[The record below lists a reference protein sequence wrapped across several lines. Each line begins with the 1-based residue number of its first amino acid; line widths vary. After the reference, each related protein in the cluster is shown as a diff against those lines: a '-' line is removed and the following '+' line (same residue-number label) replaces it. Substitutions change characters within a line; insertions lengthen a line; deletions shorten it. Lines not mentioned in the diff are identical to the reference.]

1 MKASLSVFFPVF
13 NGQGAVQS
21 QIAELLEVLPELTSN
36 FELVVIDD
44 GSTDATCEVV
54 HELSTPF
61 PQLHSVVHPARWG
74 QPAAMRTGLLHS
86 SGDIILMRSEA
97 CEVGSSCL
105 PKLWKSLSGHD
116 AVLARSAGK
125 RAAGQRTAGQ
135 RTANGRGRTAE
146 PSWSLIRRPLL
157 DAWRREA
164 DDDHWLD
171 FIHTR
176 ARVCELEFAARPMA
190 PHWPSLAI
198 HSGAKGQRYAAAS
211 AASTTKR
218 PNYLGRLKSF
228 ALGE

>member
-13 NGQGAVQS
+13 NGQAAVQS

-61 PQLHSVVHPARWG
+61 PQVHSVVHPARWG
-74 QPAAMRTGLLHS
+74 QPAAMRTGLSHS
-86 SGDIILMRSEA
+86 SGDIVLMRSEA
-97 CEVGSSCL
+97 CEVGLSCL
-105 PKLWKSLSGHD
+105 PKLWKPLGGHD
-116 AVLARSAGK
+116 AVLAR
-125 RAAGQRTAGQ
+125 AAGQRA
-135 RTANGRGRTAE
+135 ASGRGRTAE

-157 DAWRREA
+157 EAWRRDA
-164 DDDHWLD
+164 DDHHWLD

-176 ARVCELEFAARPMA
+176 ARVCELESAARPLA
-190 PHWPSLAI
+190 PHGPSLSNHNAAR
-198 HSGAKGQRYAAAS
+198 SGAKGPRFAGAS

-218 PNYLGRLKSF
+218 PNYLGRLKTF